1 MPPNPPAIGEIGY
14 TPGTGSNIA
23 VDTGSIPGS
32 DVPISDLAVD
42 GQIVSALNGV
52 SLPVNTEA
60 TAVSVNGTIAL
71 SVRDDS
77 IREGIER
84 TALAVEALLDL
95 KTSQAVPFLLA
106 GAPVGPEQGIVT
118 RNIPSGNQSVTVT
131 DGTHGPANVT
141 AASTAAVAANLAQVV
156 ALHPSSPLPAGA
168 STIGIVNQGTAA
180 SLANA
185 WSTKITDAT
194 NGPVAV
200 KASKIAAAITDPALV
215 VAPSPNTTA
224 PVGGPDINGT
234 LTTASVV
241 TQNGTV
247 QRRTY
252 DETNRLLL
260 EQILLVLIDIRTT
273 LAVSSLKGETV
284 SLSTAL
290 DANN

>member
-1 MPPNPPAIGEIGY
+1 MANPPVIGEVGY
-14 TPGTGSNIA
+14 TPGAGSSIA

-32 DVPISDLAVD
+32 DVPISDIAVD
-42 GQIVSALNGV
+42 GQVVSALNGV

-60 TAVSVNGTIAL
+60 TALDINSITSIAT
-71 SVRDDS
+71 RDDS
-77 IREGIER
+77 LREGIER

-106 GAPVGPEQGIVT
+106 AAPVGPEQGIVT
-118 RNIPSGNQSVTVT
+118 RNIPSGNQSVTIT

-168 STIGIVNQGTAA
+168 STIGIVNQGTPA

-185 WSTKITDAT
+185 WSAKITDAT
-194 NGPVAV
+194 NGPAAV
-200 KASKIAAAITDPALV
+200 KASKVAAAITDPALV
-215 VAPSPNTTA
+215 TAASPNTTT
-224 PVGGPDINGT
+224 PIGGPDINGT
-234 LTTASVV
+234 MTTASVV
-241 TQNGTV
+241 TLNSTV
-247 QRRTY
+247 QVRTY

-260 EQILLVLIDIRTT
+260 EQILLVLIDILTT
-273 LAVSSLKGETV
+273 LQASSLKGETV